1 MGGLVEKLCR
11 EKHLDAEG
19 LKTLLLCTDKTLI
32 DQLHHEARK
41 LTDRVF
47 GRKVFLRG
55 LLEVSNHCRNNC
67 LYCGLRRDNLGLRR
81 YRLTTDNIM
90 ECCQRAY
97 SLGFR
102 TFVMQGG
109 EDPAENDDW
118 VVGTI
123 RRIRTLFPDCAITLS
138 LGEKS
143 RESYRR
149 FKEAGANRYLLR
161 HETRNEAHYQ
171 LLHPKEMSLT
181 HRLKCLEWLRELGFQ
196 TGCGMMIGSP
206 GQTVD
211 HLVEDLQYIYETR
224 PAMVGMGPFIP
235 HHATPFAHEAAG
247 SVETTLR
254 LISIV
259 RLMLPEVL
267 LPATTAL
274 GSMKNDGRLLGL
286 KTGAN
291 VLMPNVSPPK
301 AREAYTLYEHK
312 DAGAVDTIED
322 WERLE
327 KKLNDA
333 GFEIAIGRGD
343 SPLFQCAIPNA
354 LS

>member
-1 MGGLVEKLCR
+1 
-11 EKHLDAEG
+11 
-19 LKTLLLCTDKTLI
+19 
-32 DQLHHEARK
+32 
-41 LTDRVF
+41 
-47 GRKVFLRG
+47 
-55 LLEVSNHCRNNC
+55 
-67 LYCGLRRDNLGLRR
+67 
-81 YRLTTDNIM
+81 
-90 ECCQRAY
+90 
-97 SLGFR
+97 
-102 TFVMQGG
+102 
-109 EDPAENDDW
+109 
-118 VVGTI
+118 
-123 RRIRTLFPDCAITLS
+123 
-138 LGEKS
+138 
-143 RESYRR
+143 
-149 FKEAGANRYLLR
+149 
-161 HETRNEAHYQ
+161 
-171 LLHPKEMSLT
+171 MSLT

-343 SPLFQCAIPNA
+343 SPLFQCTIPNA